1 MFYEGCPSVPHIARN
16 EIDLL
21 LLVDLDDDVLLAL
34 MQKLPCK
41 LVRGRLLLVSRRFLQ
56 LASSSAALGCHVD
69 VAFLAESKKQPIT
82 PLLQALAKLNR
93 DGGITSV
100 SLGNHAWGKGT
111 TKKLIK
117 LFPALEAVDLGSS
130 KKVAH
135 QHGLCDWSAAAIPS
149 LRKFKWRWAFDCYD
163 YHMLNLIRG
172 RELLEELD
180 VANAEGTGF
189 CSGLTDAV
197 LIALGANCPQLRTL
211 CLQGDLR
218 MSDQGIYALLE
229 GCPALSTLELRTRC
243 IFQSH
248 TAHVTLSNGCV
259 DVLTARGLVTK
270 EANAQH
276 GGSLL
281 RWVSN

>member
-1 MFYEGCPSVPHIARN
+1 MR
-16 EIDLL
+16 
-21 LLVDLDDDVLLAL
+21 LVDLDDDVLLAL

>member
-1 MFYEGCPSVPHIARN
+1 MRKLDVAKWSTHNPLTMR
-16 EIDLL
+16 
-21 LLVDLDDDVLLAL
+21 LVDLDDDVLLAL

-41 LVRGRLLLVSRRFLQ
+41 LVRGRLLLVSRRFLH

-135 QHGLCDWSAAAIPS
+135 QHGLCDWSVAAIPS

-163 YHMLNLIRG
+163 SHMLNLIRG

-180 VANAEGTGF
+180 VAYAEGYGPYAT
-189 CSGLTDAV
+189 GLTDAV
-197 LIALGANCPQLRTL
+197 LIALGAHCPQLRTL
-211 CLQGDLR
+211 YLEGDLR